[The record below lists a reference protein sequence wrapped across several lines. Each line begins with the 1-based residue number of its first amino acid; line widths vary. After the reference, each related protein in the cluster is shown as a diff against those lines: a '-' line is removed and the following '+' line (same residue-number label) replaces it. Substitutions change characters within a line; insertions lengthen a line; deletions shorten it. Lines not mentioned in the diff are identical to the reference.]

1 MGNATCLTVRRAVV
15 HPILLIPS
23 SFSLPTGRSLSPSLP
38 VSPILLKIDL
48 QNQPLGLWSSRAG
61 RNLGLQNQPAEGRNS
76 ARAEGR
82 SRPGQRGRRSARAG
96 GGGVCGRAAEH
107 GAAGV
112 AEEKGAGAA
121 QGRSRCGLWLWSTA
135 RLQRQQ
141 RRQWRILA
149 RARRGGLPPP
159 PPSPPLRRA
168 RTGGRCLL
176 GLAAFFAIMDASGS
190 AKALSS
196 ALHPPHLPSPPK
208 LGPPCC
214 PASHFDLKSS

>member
-1 MGNATCLTVRRAVV
+1 M
-15 HPILLIPS
+15 IPS
-23 SFSLPTGRSLSPSLP
+23 GERHLSYGTARCRPSDPPDPLLLFSSYRSFSLSRIPSPSLP

-82 SRPGQRGRRSARAG
+82 SRPGQRGRRSARAGGGARRGPRGRRSARAG

-159 PPSPPLRRA
+159 PPSPPLRSVF
-168 RTGGRCLL
+168 
-176 GLAAFFAIMDASGS
+176 GLRP
-190 AKALSS
+190 AKVV
-196 ALHPPHLPSPPK
+196 P
-208 LGPPCC
+208 
-214 PASHFDLKSS
+214 